1 MKIWGH
7 SWFLPSNSSVNRF
20 WWSAQKH
27 FTSRTDSSISA
38 ADVSNHFPFQQNKV
52 QFLDLVLHALTPV
65 SFSDL
70 ISHCSVSISW
80 TFQSFEHLKVN
91 QALVLTPAVAS
102 IYKDPPGTICGR
114 HLLTLFGRK
123 TSRIKIITEN
133 KIPDYLNNER
143 IFPALPLSS
152 FSSWVL
158 IWNSIF
164 ASKLIISC
172 STCCKFYGD
181 KSLSHCF
188 FSKNKNKIYRCA
200 ASDWSHDDG
209 KWGQRLSVNGS
220 SQQST
225 ETSQGHSRPLR
236 TEHTSGSWLYHPIQA
251 IRILEFREAL
261 PEKGSITCAHARIL
275 STLVILEGSGLE
287 PPPKKC

>member
-38 ADVSNHFPFQQNKV
+38 ADVSNHFPFQQNKM

-102 IYKDPPGTICGR
+102 IYKDPPGTICGP

-133 KIPDYLNNER
+133 KIPDYLNNEC
-143 IFPALPLSS
+143 IFPAFPFSS

-209 KWGQRLSVNGS
+209 KWGQRLSVNGN
-220 SQQST
+220 SQQNT
-225 ETSQGHSRPLR
+225 ETSQGHSRPQDRAHGWIL
-236 TEHTSGSWLYHPIQA
+236 TLSSHPGNSDF
-251 IRILEFREAL
+251 RI
-261 PEKGSITCAHARIL
+261 
-275 STLVILEGSGLE
+275 
-287 PPPKKC
+287 